1 MKSLSLYDSPYILF
15 FDTIYNMTDFKNIH
29 RMKLL

>member
-1 MKSLSLYDSPYILF
+1 MYLYDYPYIIS